1 METAL
6 GTFKAAGHEDS
17 MLRKHHCL
25 LHLPSHLGRWQFL
38 PNCWPLE
45 RKHKLITKYATNMK
59 RLASYDQ
66 SLIEEC
72 LSQDFHNMKSG
83 HHFSTGD
90 QLLKKHAPT
99 KSFHQFLCTQVFQQN
114 IPKDHLWTAAT
125 ARLAAGA
132 IISCND
138 FVLVRNNTPQGWQ
151 VAKVQHHFE
160 AGQVLYSL
168 VHACQVLEFLP
179 AHNAAL
185 VECQPTL
192 HLVLTS
198 FILCAVMFAK
208 EQANQVKIIIPWSYR
223 MPP

>member
-6 GTFKAAGHEDS
+6 ATFKAAGHEDS
-17 MLRKHHCL
+17 MRRKHHWL

-45 RKHKLITKYATNMK
+45 RKRKLITKYATNMK

-99 KSFHQFLCTQVFQQN
+99 KSFHQFLCAQVFQQN

-138 FVLVRNNTPQGWQ
+138 FVLVHNNTPQGWQ

-168 VHACQVLEFLP
+168 VHACQVLEFL
-179 AHNAAL
+179 
-185 VECQPTL
+185 QPT
-192 HLVLTS
+192 
-198 FILCAVMFAK
+198 M
-208 EQANQVKIIIPWSYR
+208 QPWSNAR
-223 MPP
+223 QLCTWS